1 MLHVRKQVHSLG
13 IKWGFDLE
21 PNLYHK
27 VNMIK
32 RCDLQSKV
40 VTYVLD
46 YTHVVGTKSIIIF
59 LHQSHLQVCL
69 KNINYKLSTVE
80 NHFNFD

>member
-1 MLHVRKQVHSLG
+1 MLHVQTQVHSLG

-27 VNMIK
+27 VNKIK
-32 RCDLQSKV
+32 TCDLQSKV

-46 YTHVVGTKSIIIF
+46 YTYIIGKKNIIIVPYQF
-59 LHQSHLQVCL
+59 HLQVCL
-69 KNINYKLSTVE
+69 EK
-80 NHFNFD
+80 H